1 MTRDILIWWLAAQA
15 FGLAGLPL
23 TRFLFRAL
31 PDRGY
36 AFGKSL
42 GLLLSG
48 YLAWLL
54 AMLGLAPFGRGLLV
68 ICALAVAAIGVLLT
82 REPRTRNRRTKEPR
96 TQNPEP
102 STPNAE
108 HRTPNAVPHPH
119 RAAWVDE
126 APADR
131 L

>member
-1 MTRDILIWWLAAQA
+1 MTRDMFIWWLTVQA

-36 AFGKSL
+36 AFGKTL

-68 ICALAVAAIGVLLT
+68 SCALAVGAIGLFIT
-82 REPRTRNRRTKEPR
+82 REPRTKNQEPAQR
-96 TQNPEP
+96 FSVLGSWFLTQ
-102 STPNAE
+102 
-108 HRTPNAVPHPH
+108 
-119 RAAWVDE
+119 W
-126 APADR
+126 R
-131 L
+131 LILSYEIL

>member
-1 MTRDILIWWLAAQA
+1 MSELLLWWLTLQL

-23 TRFLFRAL
+23 ARWLFRAL

-54 AMLGLAPFGRGLLV
+54 AMLGLAPFGRGLLLA
-68 ICALAVAAIGVLLT
+68 CALAVGVGGWWLT
-82 REPRTRNRRTKEPR
+82 RAAMGGDRRSKIEDRGSKIGCDLSPIFHPLSSCCRSVYRTALP
-96 TQNPEP
+96 
-102 STPNAE
+102 
-108 HRTPNAVPHPH
+108 
-119 RAAWVDE
+119 
-126 APADR
+126 
-131 L
+131 